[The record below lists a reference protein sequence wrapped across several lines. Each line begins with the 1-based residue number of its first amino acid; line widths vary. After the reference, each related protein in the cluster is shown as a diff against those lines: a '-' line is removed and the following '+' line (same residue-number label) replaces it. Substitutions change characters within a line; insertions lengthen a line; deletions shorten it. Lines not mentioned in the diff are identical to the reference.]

1 MGIEENP
8 DFSYF
13 IAHFD
18 TMLGCPQCEA
28 KERRKHI
35 DDYSRGA
42 RIAIRSVLLSPHEC
56 DGSWD
61 RKTWYDE
68 EENKGG

>member
-1 MGIEENP
+1 
-8 DFSYF
+8 
-13 IAHFD
+13 
-18 TMLGCPQCEA
+18 MLNGVPMTHTTL

-68 EENKGG
+68 EENKEDEDSFIINLFLLLLG